1 MNELTTAG
9 IIKHLRAIGE
19 DDAANRMGALH
30 GACKNYE
37 RCSKKKRQQDSL
49 MSESAIKKLRAEVA
63 RLQERIDVHRDK
75 EIKLLDDI
83 LQLREENRRLR
94 DTLRRQEGG

>member
-1 MNELTTAG
+1 
-9 IIKHLRAIGE
+9 
-19 DDAANRMGALH
+19 
-30 GACKNYE
+30 
-37 RCSKKKRQQDSL
+37 
-49 MSESAIKKLRAEVA
+49 MSESTTKKLRAEVA